1 MKRHH
6 LFGFLGALV
15 AVTLTF
21 ALATR
26 GEDSPPPPASA
37 PPAADQPAAAPAPA
51 AEPAKPET
59 PPPAAPAAETPP
71 APAPAAEAATAA
83 PAPKSEEAAKPPEAA
98 QQPSTELR
106 RLDTETPSSAGDV
119 HEEIKKAVAH
129 AARKHTATHRTG
141 NEQVTFGYGSHVAKG
156 EKADAAVSIFGSTTV
171 DGEVSDAAVSILGT
185 TTVNG
190 SAGDAA
196 VAVMGDTVVNGSVGN
211 AAVAVGGSVT
221 VNGSV
226 GDAVVAVG
234 GNVILGP
241 NAVVKGEVVV
251 VGGTLERNPTAVV
264 KGNIQRVPLP
274 AINWFFAW
282 ARSALF
288 KGRLLSFAHGAGW
301 AWVVAFA
308 FLGFYML
315 LALIFRRGI
324 EKCAETLE
332 QRPGFTILAALLT
345 TMAMPLVFLLLA
357 ITGVGV
363 LVIPFLALGLF
374 FGKLFGRAA
383 MLAWFGRRF
392 TGFLG
397 GVFSHTV
404 MAVFVGGLFVMAL
417 YLVPI
422 LAFAASMLIGWLGL
436 GMVVYSLILSMRRNG
451 AKPAKVVGVVAPAM
465 AAAAPT
471 VGVPPAGAVVALT
484 AAAGESVAGA
494 VVPPVVAVPPVQA
507 QPVVSAVTLPRAGFW
522 IRVLASFLDAILVGV
537 AAAMIHV
544 GSIFLLLFAAY
555 CVVLWALRATTI
567 GGIICGL
574 KVVRLD
580 DRKVDWSVAIVR
592 ALAAFLSLAVIGL
605 GFIWVAFDDERQS
618 WHDKIAG
625 TTIVKVPKSVSLI

>member
-6 LFGFLGALV
+6 LFGILGALV
-15 AVTLTF
+15 AATLTF
-21 ALATR
+21 ALVTR

-37 PPAADQPAAAPAPA
+37 PPAADQPAAPPAPA

-59 PPPAAPAAETPP
+59 PPPAPAVTETPP
-71 APAPAAEAATAA
+71 APPPEAATAA
-83 PAPKSEEAAKPPEAA
+83 SAPKPEESAKAPEAA
-98 QQPSTELR
+98 PPPSTELR
-106 RLDTETPSSAGDV
+106 RLDTEVKPAPG
-119 HEEIKKAVAH
+119 EIHQEVKDAVRKAVH
-129 AARKHTATHRTG
+129 RHRTTVRTG
-141 NEQVTFGYGSHVAKG
+141 NEQVTFGYGSHVAKD

-190 SAGDAA
+190 LAGDAA
-196 VAVMGDTVVNGSVGN
+196 VAVMGDTVVNGSVGA

-221 VNGSV
+221 VNGEV
-226 GDAVVAVG
+226 GDAVVSVG
-234 GNVILGP
+234 GDVILGP

-251 VGGTLERNPTAVV
+251 VGGKLTQSPTAVV
-264 KGNIQRVPLP
+264 KGSVQRVRLP
-274 AINWFFAW
+274 AISWLFAW

-301 AWVVAFA
+301 AWVVAAA

-315 LALIFRRGI
+315 LALIFGRGMV
-324 EKCAETLE
+324 KCVETLE

-345 TMAMPLVFLLLA
+345 TMAMPLIFLLLA

-363 LVIPFLALGLF
+363 LVIPFLAIGLF
-374 FGKLFGRAA
+374 FAKLFGRAA

-397 GVFSHTV
+397 GGLFSNAV
-404 MAVFVGGLFVMAL
+404 MAVLVGGLFVMVL

-422 LAFAASMLIGWLGL
+422 LAFVVSMLIGWLGL
-436 GMVVYSLILSMRRNG
+436 GMVVYTLILSMRRNG
-451 AKPAKVVGVVAPAM
+451 AKPAKVVGVAAPAM

-471 VGVPPAGAVVALT
+471 VGVPPAALT
-484 AAAGESVAGA
+484 ADAGESVAGA
-494 VVPPVVAVPPVQA
+494 AVPPVVAVPPVQA
-507 QPVVSAVTLPRAGFW
+507 QAVVSAVTLPRAGFW

-544 GSIFLLLFAAY
+544 AAFFLLLFAAY
-555 CVVLWALRATTI
+555 CVVLWALRGTTV

-580 DRKVDWSVAIVR
+580 DRTVDWSVAIVR

-605 GFIWVAFDDERQS
+605 GFIWVAFDDEKQS

-625 TTIVKVPKSVSLI
+625 TTIVRVPKSMSLI